1 MGKLEIKGSMIWSV
15 RKYVLPLQRICENIA
30 EIAQL
35 VEHFI
40 RNEKVR
46 GFEPHLWLKEVE

>member
-15 RKYVLPLQRICENIA
+15 RKNVLPLHRICENVA

-35 VEHFI
+35 VEQFI
-40 RNEKVR
+40 RNE
-46 GFEPHLWLKEVE
+46 

>member
-1 MGKLEIKGSMIWSV
+1 MKFQCRKLMGKLEIKGSMIWSV

-35 VEHFI
+35 VEQFI
-40 RNEKVR
+40 RNE
-46 GFEPHLWLKEVE
+46 